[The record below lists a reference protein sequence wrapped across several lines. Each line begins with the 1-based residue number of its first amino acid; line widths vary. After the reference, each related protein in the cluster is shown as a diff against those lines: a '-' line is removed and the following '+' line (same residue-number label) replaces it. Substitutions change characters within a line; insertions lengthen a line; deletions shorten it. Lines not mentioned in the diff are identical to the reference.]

1 MNALPPLSAS
11 GPGPSLRDSRNA
23 RVIAVSE
30 DADLADALSRLLDS
44 DGIATAEILPAGIDP
59 IALASEKADLFVID
73 LGEETDPAAKVS
85 EYASVTDKPVAV
97 IGTVNDINY
106 YHQVIDAGAVDYL
119 VPPFTESK
127 LMELIG
133 RVIARP
139 PQAADPETC
148 RFNLMIGTRGGVGT
162 TALAVST
169 AWLSAEAWNTPT
181 ALLDLDL
188 RFGSCALSLDLLP
201 GPGLR
206 DALEHPERIDSLF
219 VGSSMINATDRL
231 FVLGSEDALES
242 SIRIADDAIE
252 TLVEAVKPTVDVI
265 VVDLPRAAVGAHQS
279 MLQDAH
285 TVTLVSN
292 LTVAGL
298 RDTVRLQTF
307 LTDRLG
313 LSTVQIAA
321 IEAPDRTAHI
331 SKKEFQQGIG
341 RDVTFWLPYD
351 PKMMAAAASQGKA
364 PPDLAGT
371 RHAYTKACSLI
382 ARDFAGAEEAKERRR
397 FWRW

>member
-1 MNALPPLSAS
+1 MNAVPPLSA
-11 GPGPSLRDSRNA
+11 PGPASSLRDAKNA
-23 RVIAVSE
+23 RLLAVS
-30 DADLADALSRLLDS
+30 DNADLADALSRLLDG
-44 DGIATAEILPAGIDP
+44 DGIAAAEILPAGIDP
-59 IALASEKADLFVID
+59 ITLASEKADLFLID
-73 LGEETDPAAKVS
+73 LGDEAAPAAKVA
-85 EYASVTDKPVAV
+85 EFVAATDQPIVV
-97 IGTVNDINY
+97 VGTINDVNHY
-106 YHQVIDAGAVDYL
+106 RQVIDAGAMDYL
-119 VPPFTESK
+119 VPPLNDTM

-133 RVIARP
+133 RVAARP
-139 PQAADPETC
+139 HQAADPESC
-148 RFNLMIGTRGGVGT
+148 RLNLMIGTRGGVGT
-162 TALAVST
+162 TTLAVST

-231 FVLGSEDALES
+231 FVLGSEDALDS

-252 TLVEAVKPTVDVI
+252 TLVEAIKPTVDVI

-279 MLQDAH
+279 MLEDAN
-285 TVTLVSN
+285 TITLVSN

-307 LTDRLG
+307 LTDQLG
-313 LSTVQIAA
+313 LTTIQVVAV
-321 IEAPDRTAHI
+321 EAPDKAAHI

-341 RDVTFWLPYD
+341 RDVTFWLPCD
-351 PKMMAAAASQGKA
+351 PKTMAAAASQGKA
-364 PPDLAGT
+364 APDLAGP
-371 RHAYTKACSLI
+371 RHAYTKACSMI

>member
-1 MNALPPLSAS
+1 MPPLSAS
-11 GPGPSLRDSRNA
+11 GQANALRDVRHA
-23 RVIAVSE
+23 RLIAVS
-30 DADLADALSRLLDS
+30 DNADLADALSRLLDG
-44 DGIATAEILPAGIDP
+44 DGIGSAEILPTGTDP

-73 LGEETDPAAKVS
+73 LGDEPNPSAIVAEYISATDQ
-85 EYASVTDKPVAV
+85 PVAV
-97 IGTVNDINY
+97 IGTVNDVHY
-106 YHQVIDAGAVDYL
+106 YHQVVEAGAVDYL
-119 VPPFTESK
+119 VPPLTDTM

-133 RVIARP
+133 RVVTRP
-139 PQAADPETC
+139 DQQADPETC
-148 RFNLMIGTRGGVGT
+148 RLNLMIGTRGGVGT
-162 TALAVST
+162 TTMAVST

-252 TLVEAVKPTVDVI
+252 TLVEAIKPTVDVL
-265 VVDLPRAAVGAHQS
+265 VVDLPRVAVGAHRS
-279 MLQDAH
+279 MLEEAH
-285 TVTLVSN
+285 TITLVSN

-298 RDTVRLQTF
+298 RDTVRLQSY
-307 LTDRLG
+307 LADRLG

-321 IEAPDRTAHI
+321 IEAPDKIAHI
-331 SKKEFQQGIG
+331 TKKEFQQGIG

-351 PKMMAAAASQGKA
+351 PKMVAAAASQGKA
-364 PPDLAGT
+364 PPDFAGT
-371 RHAYTKACSLI
+371 RHAYTKACSII